1 VPDKTGSLGKWCS
14 LQRAKKSALTP
25 EQIGLLND
33 LAFVW
38 EPYKE
43 KWNAKYQQLKEFKV
57 QNGHCNVP
65 PQAASQFPG
74 LKVWVEK
81 QRKRKRVKAISQE
94 QIDLLDEIGFNWES
108 TKAQW
113 NDMFKKLQ
121 EYKEK
126 NGGCQYYDV
135 SNLIK

>member
-1 VPDKTGSLGKWCS
+1 MSTL
-14 LQRAKKSALTP
+14 
-25 EQIGLLND
+25 
-33 LAFVW
+33 FH
-38 EPYKE
+38 Y
-43 KWNAKYQQLKEFKV
+43 
-57 QNGHCNVP
+57 
-65 PQAASQFPG
+65 AASQFPG

-81 QRKRKRVKAISQE
+81 QRKRKRAKAISQE

-126 NGGCQYYDV
+126 VRQFWLD
-135 SNLIK
+135 SNDLY